1 MNKNYFSSYNE
12 VPDNTNLIIEHTFR
26 YGDIDEIFEVIS
38 KYGKEKCKSVWQKNL
53 VADKRIIKLNHFIG
67 KFIFDLTDSE
77 LEQILHNSLS
87 DRIDRINNVF
97 NR

>member
-12 VPDNTNLIIEHTFR
+12 VPNNVNLIIEHTLR

-38 KYGKEKCKSVWQKNL
+38 KYGKEKCKSVWQKTL
-53 VADKRIIKLNHFIG
+53 IADKRIIKLNHFIG

-77 LEQILHNSLS
+77 LEQILHNSLT